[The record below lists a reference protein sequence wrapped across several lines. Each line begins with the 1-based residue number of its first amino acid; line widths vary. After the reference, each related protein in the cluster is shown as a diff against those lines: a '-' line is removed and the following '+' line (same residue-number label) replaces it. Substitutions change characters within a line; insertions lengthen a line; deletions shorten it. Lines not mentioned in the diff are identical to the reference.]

1 MPTIAQLP
9 GAAQALSNADLIP
22 IDQNVGGTY
31 TTGQTN
37 LGSLVSLLA
46 ASNLLPVSMY
56 SGAGAPT
63 SVVGSVNGDAY
74 LNTQTGDLW
83 QFASGTWTMVGS
95 LLGPAGAAGAQGPA
109 GPSYSITAQ
118 PTVTS
123 MAGTDLVGI
132 SQGGSDHTIT
142 LANLLDGETIDQG
155 AAAAPASSTDTFWVG
170 QGGSSMVVQSIGALW
185 PWIAGQ
191 LPSYFL
197 PVIEFV
203 ANATLDG
210 SVHNGKLLICSQP
223 ITITAGGTMGSG
235 FSCTVINVSA
245 GTCNLSGFTT
255 SSGSGTLSPGQSA
268 IIYSAAYS
276 VGIVYYAMIA
286 GGASTPPSPPST
298 PIGLTVGTPTASIV
312 PLSWTAPGSG
322 GAPASYTVQYRV
334 TGGSSWMQVSGIS
347 GTSYS
352 VTGLSASTE
361 YDFQVQAVNA
371 GGMSAWTATTNAT
384 TAAGTAPG
392 VPTGLSAGS
401 PTSSSVT
408 LSWTAPS
415 LGGVGATYNV
425 QYQVQGAGSWTT
437 GPSTSSTSVTVM
449 GFSASTTYNFEV
461 QAVNGGLT
469 SAWTASVSE
478 ATTAASNYLLT
489 SGLYPSGSFTAGQ
502 GGIPVNVDDNSTA
515 GEGNHTVP
523 ASVSFGWST
532 SNTTA
537 PSSLTAA
544 AGTSQSIPGE
554 TGRNI
559 WYQWIGG
566 PSTAGSYYFWAIAYD
581 ASGTQVGQY
590 VSPTTFT
597 FS

>member
-9 GAAQALSNADLIP
+9 AAAQALSNADLIP
-22 IDQNVGGTY
+22 IDQNVSGTY

-37 LGSLVSLLA
+37 LGSLLSLLA

-63 SVVGSVNGDAY
+63 SAVGSVNGDAY
-74 LNTQTGDLW
+74 LNIQNGDLW
-83 QFASGTWTMVGS
+83 QFASGTWTLVGS
-95 LLGPAGAAGAQGPA
+95 LLGPAGAVGAQGAA
-109 GPSYSITAQ
+109 GPSYSITEQ

-142 LANLLDGETIDQG
+142 LADMLDGETIDAG
-155 AAAAPASSTDTFWVG
+155 AAAAPASGTDTFWVG
-170 QGGSSMVVQSIGALW
+170 QGGSTMVVQSIGALW

-191 LPSYFL
+191 LPTYFL

-223 ITITAGGTMGSG
+223 ITIAAGGTMGSG
-235 FSCTVINVSA
+235 FSCTIINVSA

-268 IIYSAAYS
+268 IIYTASYSAGT
-276 VGIVYYAMIA
+276 VRYAMIA
-286 GGASTPPSPPST
+286 GGASTPPSAPGT
-298 PIGLTVGTPTASIV
+298 PTALTAGTPTASTV

-334 TGGSSWMQVSGIS
+334 TGGSSWTQVSGIS

-371 GGMSAWTATTNAT
+371 GGVSGWTATMNTT

-392 VPTGLSAGS
+392 VPTNLAAAS

-408 LSWTAPS
+408 LSWMAPS
-415 LGGVGATYNV
+415 VGGVGASYNV

-437 GPSTSSTSVTVM
+437 GPSISSTSVTVT
-449 GFSASTTYNFEV
+449 GLSANTTYNFEI
-461 QAVNGGLT
+461 QTVNGGLT
-469 SAWTASVSE
+469 SAWTASVAE
-478 ATTAASNYLLT
+478 ATTAATNYLLT
-489 SGLYPSGSFTAGQ
+489 AGLYPSGSFTAGQ
-502 GGIPVNVDDNSTA
+502 SGIPVNVDDNSTA
-515 GEGNHTVP
+515 GEGSHTVP

-537 PSSLTAA
+537 SSSLTAA

-554 TGRNI
+554 AGRNI
-559 WYQWIGG
+559 WYQWISG
-566 PSTAGSYYFWAIAYD
+566 PTVAGPYYFWAIAYD
-581 ASGTQVGQY
+581 ASGTQVAQY
-590 VSPTTFT
+590 VSSSTFT